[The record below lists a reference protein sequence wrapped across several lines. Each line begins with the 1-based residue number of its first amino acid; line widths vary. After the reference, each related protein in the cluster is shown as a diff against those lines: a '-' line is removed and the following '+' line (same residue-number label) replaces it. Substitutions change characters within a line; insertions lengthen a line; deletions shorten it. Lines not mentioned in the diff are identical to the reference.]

1 MQIILD
7 IIIVC
12 LIVGFVSGVS
22 KILWIA
28 LGLVGSMVFVFFLRT
43 EPTQLTAWDF
53 FFREILFDFFP
64 DILFDLI
71 EKSASGIIRSLSK
84 LFADLGSLTSKILK
98 SAKSIIG
105 SVLKLAFGSLL
116 KSIFGVGV
124 ALGIFGVLKR

>member
-7 IIIVC
+7 MVIVV
-12 LIVGFVSGVS
+12 LIVGFVSSES
-22 KILWIA
+22 KVLWIA
-28 LGLVGSMVFVFFLRT
+28 LGLVGFMVFVFFLRT

-53 FFREILFDFFP
+53 FFP

-71 EKSASGIIRSLSK
+71 ENSASGIIRSLSK
-84 LFADLGSLTSKILK
+84 LFSDLGSLTSKILK